1 MTASRIKASF
11 AAYAAARP
19 SPGRLMKML
28 EAQEKRFKEHPE
40 EGRDLAVRAG
50 VLTRAGR
57 WTKPYRMMLRQDRED
72 ATLEGAA
79 R

>member
-1 MTASRIKASF
+1 
-11 AAYAAARP
+11 
-19 SPGRLMKML
+19 ML